1 MPKTKIFFSVKSYKP
16 GIAWFF
22 IASILLLIP
31 GPDLPKTIDW
41 LDKIF
46 FDKWVHLFLFGMLTY
61 FLLVP
66 YCKKPF
72 YTNDK
77 KRYAIL
83 VAIAIFGWALA
94 IEFIQKYFVKGR
106 SYELT
111 DWLAGCIGVAIA
123 LLYIWRKYIQQP
135 KNHLAL

>member
-1 MPKTKIFFSVKSYKP
+1 MLKINKFFTVKSYKP

-31 GPDLPKTIDW
+31 GPDLPITIDW

-66 YCKKPF
+66 YCKKQVF
-72 YTNDK
+72 TNDK
-77 KRYAIL
+77 KHYAIIVSL
-83 VAIAIFGWALA
+83 AICSCALA
-94 IEFIQKYFVKGR
+94 IEFIQKNFVKGR

-111 DWLAGCIGVAIA
+111 DWLAGCTGVLIA
-123 LLYIWRKYIQQP
+123 LLFIWRKYIQQP
-135 KNHLAL
+135 RNQIAL